1 MKALRWTAVAVAC
14 AWVLAAGVVRAQPAD
29 DTATCS
35 VSATVDSI
43 MEWAG
48 NFAAIDLGTMTAQ
61 SDVLTG
67 SATQTLYTNGN
78 VDVTA
83 DNTATAELSEAGGDT
98 LYTEYG
104 LQYDGDGVAATG
116 GSDVAYVVYSSFLS
130 TASTITHVDGDGAVD
145 ITLQARASNAA
156 GTQADAGSYSATQT
170 LTASWGTQ

>member
-1 MKALRWTAVAVAC
+1 MRASLHAAVAVLALMC
-14 AWVLAAGVVRAQPAD
+14 LAAGSVVAQPAD
-29 DTATCS
+29 DTSTCS
-35 VSATVDSI
+35 VSATVDDI

-61 SDVLTG
+61 ADTLTG

-83 DNTATAELSEAGGDT
+83 DNTTTAELSEAGGDT

-104 LQYDGDGVAATG
+104 LQYDGDGSTATG
-116 GSDVAYVVYSSFLS
+116 GSDVTYDVYSSFLS
-130 TASTITHVDGDGAVD
+130 TPSTITHVDGDGAVD

-156 GTQADAGSYSATQT
+156 GTLPDAGSYSATQT
-170 LTASWGTQ
+170 ITASWGTQ